1 MKFEV
6 EIDDAV
12 LDGLAI
18 SMRAQL
24 DNESAKREELAKFAL
39 EQVLAWMSGRS
50 SFQSMTE
57 QQTDWLLKLLP
68 IFYADDVPSA
78 ERIFNNFSVPYGRA
92 AYISR
97 VLLEKQHTAWRERG
111 RQKLL
116 EALKA
121 KEKEAQ
127 DNVAQG
133 DGLQY
138 VPISLDNIAYRELT
152 VLTEDIFKNAAVLS
166 PPVNKAQ
173 SPGRRTVDIPSQLFE
188 ELIARLEA

>member
-24 DNESAKREELAKFAL
+24 DNESAKRDELAKFAL